1 MNHRQLWKKIFGDN
15 DAYIDFYFKER
26 ADHTVVYSKYEGH
39 DLVSMIFFNYYTLVI
54 RGEKVKCPYIEGVAT
69 APEWRVHTGYDLIF
83 NPSETLFMKK
93 VRENG
98 GKAYNGLKMLLYQGM
113 MDARNEGAPYAF
125 LSPANEEIY
134 KPFGFQGVYYR
145 KQMEIQGRRHKWY
158 HAGSFSHLDSRLKER
173 AVEFVNAQLYA
184 SELDVYIYRDVKYYD
199 TLMKETKTLGGK
211 VVVLRNETM
220 IDGVAVVTHEE
231 DRYEV
236 QEMICAPEDADKVV
250 ESLCYYLGVTD
261 DETVLFEDGYFLQ
274 NVTGEGIA
282 VRMTEK
288 PYIMARALGDDGDAG
303 NLKWYINDIT

>member
-69 APEWRVHTGYDLIF
+69 APEWRHRG
-83 NPSETLFMKK
+83 FMKT
-93 VRENG
+93 
-98 GKAYNGLKMLLYQGM
+98 LLYQGM
-113 MDARNEGAPYAF
+113 MDARNEGAPFAF

-134 KPFGFQGVYYR
+134 KPFGFRGVYYR
-145 KQMEIQGRRHKWY
+145 KQMGIQGRRHKWY

-250 ESLCYYLGVTD
+250 ESLCYYLGVAD